1 MQRLTGLDA
10 AFLYLETPTHHM
22 HVAMTM
28 VLDPSTVPGGYSF
41 DGLKEFIQ
49 GRLHLV
55 PPFRRRLVEVPL
67 NLAHPVWVEDPNFD
81 IDYHIR
87 RIGCPAPGGRRELGE
102 MAGQIASTPL
112 DRSKPLWELWIVEGL
127 KQDRI
132 GVVTK
137 VHHSAIDGASGS
149 ELMVHLFDLAPETAD
164 PPVPPSSEPEHIPTD
179 MELLGYAAASRF
191 RKAIALPK
199 LLGETIGAVSRV
211 RAGRRDPERRVGA
224 APLNAPKT
232 PWNGPLSTLRD
243 TAFAR
248 VPLEDVR
255 ALKTHFGCTVNDVV
269 LALCAGTLRSYLLEH
284 GGVPDQ
290 PLVATCPVSV
300 RTDGDVN
307 PGNKVSAM
315 FTTLDTN
322 LVDPVE
328 RLRAIQE
335 CTVGAKEEHNA
346 VGADMLQ
353 NWAEYA
359 APNTINLASRL
370 YSSFGLAGSHRPIQ
384 NVIISNVPGPPFP
397 LYYAGAEM
405 IAAYPMGPVME
416 GVGLNITVLSYRGSV
431 DIGFLV
437 DRDLIPDVW
446 DMAKHVQGALV
457 ELQEAAG
464 ITPPPPGPDPVEPS
478 EPAPALTL
486 VPQPEAETETTAEPE
501 PKPVARKVDA
511 ELAPAAPIV
520 AVAVAP
526 GQQVPAKKATAKKT
540 QARKSAAKKMTAKKA
555 PAKKTG
561 AKKSP
566 AKKSVAKKMPAKKAA
581 VRKTAAKKAMAKKA
595 AASKAEP
602 ST

>member
-28 VLDPSTVPGGYSF
+28 VLDPSTIPGGYSF
-41 DGLKEFIQ
+41 EGLKEFIR

-55 PPFRRRLVEVPL
+55 PPFHRRLVEVPL

-112 DRSKPLWELWIVEGL
+112 DRSKPLWELWVVEGL

-137 VHHSAIDGASGS
+137 VHHAAIDGASGA
-149 ELMVHLFDLAPETAD
+149 ELMVHLFDLAPESAD
-164 PPVPPSSEPEHIPTD
+164 PPVPLDAEPEEIPSD
-179 MELLGYAAASRF
+179 LELLGYAAASRF

-199 LLGETIGAVSRV
+199 LLGETIAAVSRV
-211 RAGRRDPERRVGA
+211 AAGRRALDRRVGA
-224 APLNAPKT
+224 APLTAPKT

-248 VPLEDVR
+248 IPLEDIR

-269 LALCAGTLRSYLLEH
+269 LALCAGTLRSYLLDH
-284 GGVPDQ
+284 GGVPEQ
-290 PLVATCPVSV
+290 PLIATCPVSV
-300 RTDGDVN
+300 RPDGDAN
-307 PGNKVSAM
+307 LGNKVSAM

-322 LVDPVE
+322 LTDPVE
-328 RLRAIQE
+328 RLRAIQA

-359 APNTINLASRL
+359 APNTFNLASRL
-370 YSSFGLAGSHRPIQ
+370 YSSLGLAGSHRPIH

-397 LYYAGAEM
+397 LFYAGAKM

-416 GVGLNITVLSYRGSV
+416 GVGLNITVLSYQGSV

-446 DMAKHVQGALV
+446 DMAEHVHGALA

-464 ITPPPPGPDPVEPS
+464 LTPSTPEPDPVEPS
-478 EPAPALTL
+478 EPAPRLRL
-486 VPQPEAETETTAEPE
+486 MPDPEPE
-501 PKPVARKVDA
+501 VETKPRPVARKVDA
-511 ELAPAAPIV
+511 EMAPAAPISPTPTPTPTPSKE
-520 AVAVAP
+520 A
-526 GQQVPAKKATAKKT
+526 PAKKA
-540 QARKSAAKKMTAKKA
+540 AAKKIAAKKA
-555 PAKKTG
+555 PAKK
-561 AKKSP
+561 A
-566 AKKSVAKKMPAKKAA
+566 VAKKAPSKKAAAKKTPAKKASA
-581 VRKTAAKKAMAKKA
+581 KKASVRKPAAKKTVAKKVA
-595 AASKAEP
+595 TKTAPPQS
-602 ST
+602 